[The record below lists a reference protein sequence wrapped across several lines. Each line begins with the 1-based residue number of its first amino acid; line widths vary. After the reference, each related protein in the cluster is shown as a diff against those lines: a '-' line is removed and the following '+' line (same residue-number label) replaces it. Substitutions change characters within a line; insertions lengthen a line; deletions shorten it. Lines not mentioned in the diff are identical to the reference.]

1 MTGGSATREPADER
15 RMCAA
20 DPAGKEA
27 LMRRWQP
34 PVILGEAGQWLAE
47 RAGLATG
54 WTGQH
59 VRHVAGIVRQG
70 RNPAAQ
76 VYESIGSECFVALA
90 PGWLNLGLWEGR
102 GGPGRR
108 RRGQATA
115 GRRGRGWA
123 DQRGGGIPLPL
134 PPCLLRGVLPG
145 APARWRAEHH
155 GYLHRAMAAKSRRAG
170 SRPGPAETVRA
181 SSRRGD
187 DR

>member
-27 LMRRWQP
+27 WMRRWQP

-90 PGWLNLGLWEGR
+90 PGWLNLGLWEGPGTESEAGAACR
-102 GGPGRR
+102 RLVQTVASALPEGG
-108 RRGQATA
+108 
-115 GRRGRGWA
+115 
-123 DQRGGGIPLPL
+123 
-134 PPCLLRGVLPG
+134 V
-145 APARWRAEHH
+145 
-155 GYLHRAMAAKSRRAG
+155 
-170 SRPGPAETVRA
+170 VV
-181 SSRRGD
+181 
-187 DR
+187 